1 MSSGVFERLRKTSGL
16 KWLDEAEQLRKE
28 VLIFATSKA
37 IPKSWRFTFSAP
49 MADSAR
55 KMVDYLVTAKEF
67 YPNTEHNVEMRRHY
81 MTLAVA
87 QCKHILQDL
96 QLVEDICSQ
105 TKADW
110 YEGITARLDDEI
122 KLIKG
127 ARNNT
132 RLINAKRE

>member
-67 YPNTEHNVEMRRHY
+67 YPNTEH
-81 MTLAVA
+81 
-87 QCKHILQDL
+87 K
-96 QLVEDICSQ
+96 
-105 TKADW
+105 
-110 YEGITARLDDEI
+110 TARLPAVLQTLKAGLSGKNHVEH
-122 KLIKG
+122 
-127 ARNNT
+127 
-132 RLINAKRE
+132 